1 MSIQW
6 KSWKWYNTLAIGLPE
21 LLVSKLGDLYE
32 MYLGDVKL
40 GSFDNFA
47 EARDVA
53 GRICALCEEVQT
65 SQERAASEEDKV
77 STDILKFEP
86 VKEEETY
93 RIDADNRLWPN
104 NPAPWPNNPAPSAK
118 FEVEGLGNSFPKT
131 PLDVLKVEVP
141 SKEYVVEGLGANVVE
156 GIGDVNGTTKGSG
169 ARYNTNKPRFDLIPV
184 RTFIRMYEHRFDDL
198 GDDGSN
204 LYCALTQLA
213 EFQEG
218 DDAAIAVAMQF
229 GSGWAEDAVRVL
241 EFGAKKYAE
250 WNWAKGMSWQT
261 IIGCALRHATAA
273 LQYEQLD
280 AESGQTHLGHF
291 LCNLVF
297 LDHYVR
303 VYKEGDDRPPAEF
316 MK

>member
-1 MSIQW
+1 MKIQW
-6 KSWKWYNTLAIGLPE
+6 KWAAPNRIGLPTLE
-21 LLVSKLGDLYE
+21 AVQGEREYIMS
-32 MYLGDVKL
+32 LGDVKIGYFPAADRML
-40 GSFDNFA
+40 
-47 EARDVA
+47 EAARAFCDLCNEVADKRD
-53 GRICALCEEVQT
+53 
-65 SQERAASEEDKV
+65 RAQDKV
-77 STDILKFEP
+77 PVDILKF
-86 VKEEETY
+86 
-93 RIDADNRLWPN
+93 
-104 NPAPWPNNPAPSAK
+104 
-118 FEVEGLGNSFPKT
+118 
-131 PLDVLKVEVP
+131 EVP
-141 SKEYVVEGLGANVVE
+141 SKEYAVE

-169 ARYNTNKPRFDLIPV
+169 ARYNTNKPQFDLIPV

-198 GDDGSN
+198 GEDGCN

-218 DDAAIAVAMQF
+218 DDAAIALAMQF
-229 GSGWAEDAVRVL
+229 GSPWAQDAVRVL

-250 WNWAKGMSWQT
+250 WNWAKGMSWQA
-261 IIGCALRHATAA
+261 IIGCALRHAKAV
-273 LQYEQLD
+273 LEGEQLD

>member
-1 MSIQW
+1 M
-6 KSWKWYNTLAIGLPE
+6 KVHWKWSAPVRIGLPVLE
-21 LLVSKLGDLYE
+21 AVQGEREYDLFLGDIR
-32 MYLGDVKL
+32 L

-53 GRICALCEEVQT
+53 NKICALCEEVRA
-65 SQERAASEEDKV
+65 SQERAASEVSKV
-77 STDILKFEP
+77 PTDILKFEP

-93 RIDADNRLWPN
+93 RFTTDGKL
-104 NPAPWPNNPAPSAK
+104 WPNNPAPSAK
-118 FEVEGLGNSFPKT
+118 FEVEGIGDVHVAT

-141 SKEYVVEGLGANVVE
+141 SKEYEVTGFEATVVD

-169 ARYNTNKPRFDLIPV
+169 ARYNTNKPQFDLIPV

-198 GDDGSN
+198 DVDGSN

-218 DDAAIAVAMQF
+218 DDAAVAVALQF
-229 GSGWAEDAVRVL
+229 CSPWAQDAVRVL

-261 IIGCALRHATAA
+261 IIGCALRHAKAV
-273 LQYEQLD
+273 LEDELLD

-303 VYKEGDDRPPAEF
+303 VYREGDDRPPAEF

>member
-1 MSIQW
+1 M
-6 KSWKWYNTLAIGLPE
+6 KVHWKWSAPVRIGLPVLE
-21 LLVSKLGDLYE
+21 AVQGEREYDLFLGDIR
-32 MYLGDVKL
+32 L

-53 GRICALCEEVQT
+53 NKICALCEEVRA
-65 SQERAASEEDKV
+65 SQERAASEGDKV

-93 RIDADNRLWPN
+93 RIDADGKLWPN
-104 NPAPWPNNPAPSAK
+104 NSAPSAK
-118 FEVEGLGNSFPKT
+118 F
-131 PLDVLKVEVP
+131 
-141 SKEYVVEGLGANVVE
+141 VVE
-156 GIGDVNGTTKGSG
+156 GIGDVSGTTKGSG
-169 ARYNTNKPRFDLIPV
+169 ARYNADKPQFDLIPV
-184 RTFIRMYEHRFDDL
+184 RTFTRMYEHRFDAL
-198 GDDGSN
+198 GADGCD
-204 LYCALTQLA
+204 LYCTLLQLA

-218 DDAAIAVAMQF
+218 DDAAVAVALQF
-229 GSGWAEDAVRVL
+229 GSEWAEDAVRVL

-250 WNWAKGMSWQT
+250 WNWAKGMSWQA
-261 IIGCALRHATAA
+261 IIGCALRHAKAV
-273 LQYEQLD
+273 LEGEQLD

>member
-1 MSIQW
+1 MSIQATHW
-6 KSWKWYNTLAIGLPE
+6 NWYSTLAIGLPE
-21 LLVSKLGDLYE
+21 LVVVAVKSDYDLFLGDIR
-32 MYLGDVKL
+32 L

-53 GRICALCEEVQT
+53 VRICALCEEVRA
-65 SQERAASEEDKV
+65 SQERADSEEDKV
-77 STDILKFEP
+77 PTDILKFEP
-86 VKEEETY
+86 VTTY
-93 RIDADNRLWPN
+93 RFTTDGKLWGD
-104 NPAPWPNNPAPSAK
+104 NPAPSAK
-118 FEVEGLGNSFPKT
+118 FEVEGLSNSFPNT
-131 PLDVLKVEVP
+131 PLDVRP
-141 SKEYVVEGLGANVVE
+141 AD

-169 ARYNTNKPRFDLIPV
+169 ARYNTNKPQFDLIPV

-198 GDDGSN
+198 DVDGSN

-218 DDAAIAVAMQF
+218 DDAAIAVALQF
-229 GSGWAEDAVRVL
+229 GSEWAEDAVRVL

-261 IIGCALRHATAA
+261 IIGCALRHAKAV
-273 LQYEQLD
+273 LEGEQLD

-303 VYKEGDDRPPAEF
+303 VYREGDDRPPAEF

>member
-1 MSIQW
+1 MSIQM
-6 KSWKWYNTLAIGLPE
+6 KHWKWYSTLAIGLPE
-21 LLVSKLGDLYE
+21 LVVSELGGLYE
-32 MYLGDVKL
+32 MFLGDVKL

-53 GRICALCEEVQT
+53 NKVCALCEEVRAR
-65 SQERAASEEDKV
+65 QERAASEVSKV
-77 STDILKFEP
+77 PTDILKFEP

-93 RIDADNRLWPN
+93 RFTTDDKL
-104 NPAPWPNNPAPSAK
+104 WPNNPAPSAK
-118 FEVEGLGNSFPKT
+118 FEVEGLSNSFPDT

-141 SKEYVVEGLGANVVE
+141 SKEYEVTGFEATVVE

-169 ARYNTNKPRFDLIPV
+169 ARYNTNKPQFDLIPV

-198 GDDGSN
+198 DKDGGD
-204 LYCALTQLA
+204 LYAALTMLA
-213 EFQEG
+213 NFQEG
-218 DDAAIAVAMQF
+218 NDEAVSLALQF
-229 GSGWAEDAVRVL
+229 CSPWAQDAVRVL

-261 IIGCALRHATAA
+261 IIGCALRHAKAV
-273 LQYEQLD
+273 LEGELLD
-280 AESGQTHLGHF
+280 VESGQTHLGHF

-303 VYKEGDDRPPAEF
+303 VYREGDDRPPAEF

>member
-1 MSIQW
+1 MSIQKKYW
-6 KSWKWYNTLAIGLPE
+6 QWYSPCAIGLPE
-21 LLVSKLGDLYE
+21 LVVSELGGVSEL
-32 MYLGDVKL
+32 YLGDVKL
-40 GSFDNFA
+40 SSFDSLN
-47 EARDVA
+47 EAQDVA
-53 GRICALCEEVQT
+53 NKICALCDEAADK
-65 SQERAASEEDKV
+65 RAAPEEDKV
-77 STDILKFEP
+77 PTDILKFEP
-86 VKEEETY
+86 GEKETY
-93 RIDADNRLWPN
+93 RIDANHLWGISN
-104 NPAPWPNNPAPSAK
+104 SVPSAK
-118 FEVEGLGNSFPKT
+118 FE
-131 PLDVLKVEVP
+131 
-141 SKEYVVEGLGANVVE
+141 VE

-169 ARYNTNKPRFDLIPV
+169 ARYNTNKPKFDLIPV
-184 RTFIRMYEHRFDDL
+184 RTFIRMYEHRFDSL
-198 GDDGSN
+198 GKDGSN

-229 GSGWAEDAVRVL
+229 GSEWAGDAVRVL

-261 IIGCALRHATAA
+261 IIGCALRHAKAV
-273 LQYEQLD
+273 LEGEQLD

-303 VYKEGDDRPPAEF
+303 VYREGDDRPPAEF